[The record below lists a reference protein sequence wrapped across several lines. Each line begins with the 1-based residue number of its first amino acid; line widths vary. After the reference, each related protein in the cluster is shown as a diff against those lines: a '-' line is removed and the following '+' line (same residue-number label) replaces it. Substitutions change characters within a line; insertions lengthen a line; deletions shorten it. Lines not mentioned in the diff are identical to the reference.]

1 MFISPSQTT
10 ELPSAC
16 KGKIRYVGGYT
27 IAKTRY
33 RLAVSLRNVLFTPGM
48 DEEVK
53 NIQNKLSILDNFTV
67 SASEIQQLSIYEDTL
82 EESSKKNHIRRT
94 CQHT

>member
-1 MFISPSQTT
+1 MLGVTQ
-10 ELPSAC
+10 LQ
-16 KGKIRYVGGYT
+16 
-27 IAKTRY
+27 TRY

-48 DEEVK
+48 AEEVK
-53 NIQNKLSILDNFTV
+53 NIQNKLSISDNFTV

-82 EESSKKNHIRRT
+82 EETSKKTHIRKT